1 MKNVSKLFRVV
12 KCSCVVL
19 EGLVGVRIFP
29 LLSQNLLPAVLYE
42 GEVRVRLDPLVV
54 LPNLAKCC
62 RGVI

>member
-12 KCSCVVL
+12 KSSCVVL

-29 LLSQNLLPAVLYE
+29 LLSQDLLPTVLYE
-42 GEVRVRLDPLVV
+42 GEVRVRLDALVV